1 VSYFGDSTNTDPFA
15 SNGGAS
21 FNSFLPPQPPKK
33 SNKGL
38 VVALVSFAGVL
49 LLAGLG
55 AGALFVIS
63 KVTTSQPSSSS
74 AGEKANPN
82 QGDNSGEVSASGDP
96 ALDALNAAGSIA
108 WSQDAF
114 AYMGSYPP
122 LATYLSD
129 QGSDGSSCALWLY
142 NNKSEAL
149 AAEQGGD
156 FDQME
161 SGTTWGDSN
170 DGSLGYVLVSDSQ
183 TTECAVQAFAYLGF

>member
-1 VSYFGDSTNTDPFA
+1 VSYFGDSTNTDPFT

-38 VVALVSFAGVL
+38 VIALISVAGVL

-55 AGALFVIS
+55 AGAWFFVS
-63 KVTTSQPSSSS
+63 NLSAGQTSPSS
-74 AGEKANPN
+74 AGEKANPS
-82 QGDNSGEVSASGDP
+82 QADNSADVSASGDP
-96 ALDALNAAGSIA
+96 ALDALNASGSIA

-114 AYMGSYPP
+114 AYVGSYSP

-142 NNKSEAL
+142 NNKAEAL

-161 SGTTWGDSN
+161 SGTTWGESN
-170 DGSLGYVLVSDSQ
+170 DGNVGYVLVSDSQ
-183 TTECAVQAFAYLGF
+183 TTECAVQAFTYLGF